1 MLQKQV
7 ITINQLKH
15 KEVQVEAISGRT
27 NPSNLEQQWEQL
39 EERHLWKEVQTEDM
53 VEVVLQLSSTTTEY
67 HALIVAGSLQ
77 R

>member
-27 NPSNLEQQWEQL
+27 NLSNLEQQWEQL
-39 EERHLWKEVQTEDM
+39 EERHQWKEVQTEDM